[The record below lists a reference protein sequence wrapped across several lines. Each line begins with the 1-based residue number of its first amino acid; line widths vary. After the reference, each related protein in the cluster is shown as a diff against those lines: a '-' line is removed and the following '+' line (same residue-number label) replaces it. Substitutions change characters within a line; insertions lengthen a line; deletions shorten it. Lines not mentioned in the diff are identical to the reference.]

1 MNKKLRKAEFTMTI
15 NTQTSNLKL
24 RVAAIVLMA
33 AGWGWISGNFV
44 QPVTY
49 TFGII
54 ADILHVLPLVA
65 LLLLSMAFFR
75 TSDTLPGT
83 VTTSKGAR
91 MGISI
96 IALVAF
102 IILGALN
109 PDPNS
114 VGVHSFEDWMP
125 VIVLGAGTLLWLVAL
140 VPLRRGTKT
149 AARTQNVKS

>member
-1 MNKKLRKAEFTMTI
+1 MTN
-15 NTQTSNLKL
+15 NTQTSILKL
-24 RVAAIVLMA
+24 QVAAIVLMA

-75 TSDTLPGT
+75 ASDTLPQT
-83 VTTSKGAR
+83 VTPSKGTR

-96 IALVAF
+96 IALFSILALVAF
-102 IILGALN
+102 IILGAIN

-125 VIVLGAGTLLWLVAL
+125 VVVLGAGTLLWLASL

-149 AARTQNVKS
+149 TARTQNVNS

>member
-1 MNKKLRKAEFTMTI
+1 MTI
-15 NTQTSNLKL
+15 NTQTSILKL
-24 RVAAIVLMA
+24 QVAAIVLMA

-75 TSDTLPGT
+75 ASDTLPQT
-83 VTTSKGAR
+83 VTPSKGAR

-96 IALVAF
+96 IAMFSILALAVF
-102 IILGALN
+102 IILGAIN

-125 VIVLGAGTLLWLVAL
+125 VVVLGAGTLLWLASL

-149 AARTQNVKS
+149 TARTQNVNS

>member
-1 MNKKLRKAEFTMTI
+1 MTI

-24 RVAAIVLMA
+24 QIAAIVLMA

-96 IALVAF
+96 IALFSILALVAF
-102 IILGALN
+102 IILGAIN

-149 AARTQNVKS
+149 AARTQNVNS